1 MKKKKL
7 EKELADHMQDNDRNW
22 GRLIAVMKRLSDL
35 WMQRAMNEK
44 TDMPFKTS
52 FMRFLTNISLNGIT
66 NQELAR
72 RAMQPKQAM
81 SRTVKEMEAEGLI
94 TTERSKRDGR
104 SSRIMLTK
112 EGQKLLLT
120 AKKEQKK
127 LTDTYKTLVGEDNFA
142 TAVEV
147 LYQIIAYHESLNESE
162 EDGERFAIIQ

>member
-7 EKELADHMQDNDRNW
+7 AKELSMYMQHNDRNW
-22 GRLIAVMKRLSDL
+22 GRLIAVTKRLSDL

-44 TDMPFKTS
+44 STIPFKAS
-52 FMRFLTNISLNGIT
+52 FMRFLTNISLDGVT

-81 SRTVKEMEAEGLI
+81 SRTVKEMEAQGLI
-94 TTERSKRDGR
+94 ATERSKRDGR
-104 SSRIMLTK
+104 SSKITLTK

-120 AKKEQKK
+120 AKKEQEK
-127 LTDTYKTLVGEDNFA
+127 LTDTYKALVGEENFA

-147 LYQIIAYHESLNESE
+147 LYQIIAYHESLSE
-162 EDGERFAIIQ
+162 VDADGDQFSIIQ

>member
-7 EKELADHMQDNDRNW
+7 EKELVDYMQHNDRNW
-22 GRLIAVMKRLSDL
+22 GRLIAVTKRLSDL
-35 WMQRAMNEK
+35 WMQRTMNEK
-44 TDMPFKTS
+44 ADAPFKAS
-52 FMRFLTNISLNGIT
+52 FMRFLTNISLEGVT

-81 SRTVKEMEAEGLI
+81 SRTVKEMEALGLI

-104 SSRIMLTK
+104 SSKITLTK

-127 LTDTYKTLVGEDNFA
+127 LTDTYKALVGENNFA
-142 TAVEV
+142 IAVDV
-147 LYQIIAYHESLNESE
+147 LYQITAYHESLNESD
-162 EDGERFAIIQ
+162 EDSERFSIIQ